1 MASINFA
8 AAQHALVPDETVL
21 ECLERNGHEIPFSC
35 RTGVCLSCMM
45 RLRCGTPPRAS
56 LDGLRQGQIE
66 QGYFLPCVCRP
77 EETGEDLEIEAPTD
91 AELFGRA
98 VVSELAPLSA
108 AVCRLRLRTSVPL
121 FYHAGQFIN
130 LRRGDGLMRAYSLA
144 SVPRLDDTLE
154 LHIKRLGGGKMSNW
168 IHEELEP
175 GTALDIQGPNGEC
188 YYIGGEAARP
198 LLLIG
203 NGTGLAPL
211 YGIARDAL
219 AHGHTGQIHL
229 FHGSRTAKGLY
240 YRDEL
245 NALAQAHENFHYTA
259 CLSGEEAEACA
270 ANGAREGRAEAVALA
285 EHDKLA
291 GWGIYLCGYPPMV
304 KTAKKLAFLAGAEL
318 ANILA
323 DPYEMQ
329 DLRRLPRD

>member
-1 MASINFA
+1 MAQINFA
-8 AAQHALVPDETVL
+8 AARHELTPDETVL

-35 RTGVCLSCMM
+35 RTGVCLTCMM
-45 RLRCGTPPRAS
+45 RLCDGTPPSAS
-56 LDGLRQGQIE
+56 QNGLRQGQIE

-77 EETGEDLEIEAPTD
+77 QETGADLEVEAPTD

-98 VVSELAPLSA
+98 VVSDVAPLSA
-108 AVCRLRLRTSVPL
+108 SVCRLRLRTPVPL

-144 SVPRLDDTLE
+144 SVPRLDETLE
-154 LHIKRLGGGKMSNW
+154 LHIKRLGGGRMSNW
-168 IHEELEP
+168 IHDDLRLGE
-175 GTALDIQGPNGEC
+175 ALDIQGPNGDC
-188 YYIGGEAARP
+188 YYIGGDAERP

-219 AHGHTGQIHL
+219 AHGHGGPIHL
-229 FHGSRTAKGLY
+229 YHGSRTAKGLY

-245 NALAQAHENFHYTA
+245 MALAQAHENFHYTA
-259 CLSGEEAEACA
+259 CLSGEESEARA
-270 ANGAREGRAEAVALA
+270 AIGAREGRAEAVALG
-285 EHDKLA
+285 EHGSLE
-291 GWGIYLCGYPPMV
+291 GWGVYLCGYPPMV
-304 KTAKKLAFLAGAEL
+304 KTAKKWAFLAGAALED
-318 ANILA
+318 ILA